1 VKQSEIVLRV
11 LADAALRN
19 ARRWNNLADLAFEAS
34 CSVSLADKVIRRL
47 TRIGAVRRYGAG
59 GWSVLDPERVTT
71 ILAVERNFQRDTWAT
86 TTREAAREFASIAT
100 DYALGGEAAAVM
112 HLGGRN
118 TIADIQH
125 RIIYVWF
132 GDDDPDAERR
142 ALPPGDEATIVPMDA
157 PASRAWDGYTSPAQT
172 YADLFSQPGWQA
184 SEFRRA
190 MWRQYFGEDDWA
202 GWEDP

>member
-1 VKQSEIVLRV
+1 MKQTAIALRV
-11 LADAALRN
+11 IADAALRN
-19 ARRWNNLADLAFEAS
+19 NRRWDNLADLAFAAS

-47 TRIGAVRRYGAG
+47 DRIGAVRRYGAG

-71 ILAVERNFQRDTWAT
+71 ILAVERNLHSDTWAT
-86 TTREAAREFASIAT
+86 TTMEAAREFAAGAT
-100 DYALGGEAAAVM
+100 DYALGGEDAAVM

-118 TIADIQH
+118 TIADIRH

-132 GDDDPDAERR
+132 GGDDPEAQRR
-142 ALPPGDEATIVPMDA
+142 TLPRGDEATIVPMDA
-157 PASRAWDGYTSPAQT
+157 PASRVWDGYTSPAQT

-190 MWRQYFGEDDWA
+190 MWRHYFGEDDWA
-202 GWEDP
+202 RGEDA